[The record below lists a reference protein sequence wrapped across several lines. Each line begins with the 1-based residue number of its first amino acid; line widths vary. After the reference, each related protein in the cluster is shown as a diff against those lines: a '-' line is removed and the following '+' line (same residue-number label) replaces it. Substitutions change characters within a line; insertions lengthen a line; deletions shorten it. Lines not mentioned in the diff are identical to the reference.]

1 MNPDYPS
8 LSLSLARMFEVAHS
22 SSSPSPYTY
31 HPAVLADGSTSASLR
46 SPNAACPLAQV
57 VSPTESRPAAD
68 SLKTTHNEWTQTF
81 NSQQAVEGHA
91 PPTQEPSFISC
102 SRSKFRSGT
111 FRIDIPLSEFAEIP
125 QSQDQEQQ
133 TNDNAERAYRCAH
146 RPSTFPW
153 K

>member
-31 HPAVLADGSTSASLR
+31 HPAVLADSSTSASLR
-46 SPNAACPLAQV
+46 SPNVACPPAQV

-68 SLKTTHNEWTQTF
+68 SLKTSHNEWTQTF

-91 PPTQEPSFISC
+91 PPIQEPSLISC

-111 FRIDIPLSEFAEIP
+111 FRIDIP
-125 QSQDQEQQ
+125 QSQGQEQQ

-146 RPSTFPW
+146 RPLTFPW
-153 K
+153 N